1 MKTDLSK
8 QTKYF
13 KQVFNQK
20 TLNFDL
26 EEIPLGRNTWW
37 YVQVDSSIRYA
48 FLKHNLQLPKYVV
61 VEDVTHYITFK
72 IYRENIKNFKELQE
86 YNEKLKYVF
95 YELKMQA
102 DCNSSDSDE
111 DDYWVK
117 YEFKLM

>member
-26 EEIPLGRNTWW
+26 EEIPLGRDTWW

-48 FLKHNLQLPKYVV
+48 FLKYNLQLPKYVV
-61 VEDVTHYITFK
+61 LDELKHRIIINIF
-72 IYRENIKNFKELQE
+72 RSSIKNTKELLQWK
-86 YNEKLKYVF
+86 EKFIYLLD
-95 YELKMQA
+95 EL
-102 DCNSSDSDE
+102 
-111 DDYWVK
+111 
-117 YEFKLM
+117 